1 MKIYTQTGDDGTTS
15 LLGGTRVSKYDN
27 RIAAYGTLDELNS
40 FIGLIR
46 DQDIDNYTRNILI
59 EIQDRIFTAESLLAV
74 DPEKKVKKLPQLY
87 EKDIELLESEIDK
100 MNTYLP
106 PITTFILP
114 GGHPVVSM
122 CHVARTICRRGERIT
137 IKLIDEQPKTIQG
150 EIVIKYLNRLSDFL
164 FVLSRKFTKD
174 YTENN
179 SLKIGNE
186 GVSPSKNSNATNAS
200 TTNASSVES
209 QSNSYTNLNSQGQ

>member
-1 MKIYTQTGDDGTTS
+1 MKIYTKTGDDGTTS
-15 LLGGTRVSKYDN
+15 LIGGTRVSKYDN
-27 RIAAYGTLDELNS
+27 RIDAYGTLDELNS

-174 YTENN
+174 FNAAEN
-179 SLKIGNE
+179 IWI
-186 GVSPSKNSNATNAS
+186 PR
-200 TTNASSVES
+200 
-209 QSNSYTNLNSQGQ
+209 Y